1 MQADPSADE
10 PSPSFGE
17 AHFAPVPVNRV
28 PQERRAVPRYAV
40 ELEVTVH
47 SEHNFYDGLVRNMG
61 VAGVFVAT
69 HTEHAIG
76 ELIDLSISLPGLPEP
91 VRATGQVRWIRPYRE
106 GSSDPGIGIKFTAL
120 SERQLAAIA
129 DFLRDREPLLYE
141 D

>member
-1 MQADPSADE
+1 
-10 PSPSFGE
+10 
-17 AHFAPVPVNRV
+17 VNRV
-28 PQERRAVPRYAV
+28 PHERRTVPRYAV

-76 ELIDLSISLPGLPEP
+76 ELIDLSIALPGLPEP

-106 GSSDPGIGIKFTAL
+106 GSADPGIGIKFIAISDRL
-120 SERQLAAIA
+120 LAAIA
-129 DFLRDREPLLYE
+129 DFLRDREPLLHE